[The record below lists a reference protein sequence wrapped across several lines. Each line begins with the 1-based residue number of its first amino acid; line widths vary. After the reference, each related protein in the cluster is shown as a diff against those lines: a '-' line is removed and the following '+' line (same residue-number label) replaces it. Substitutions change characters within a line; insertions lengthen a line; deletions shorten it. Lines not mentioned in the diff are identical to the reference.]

1 MKIIRIDDLAN
12 FDNSIVDELL
22 EKSGGQ
28 PCAFGLF
35 SEVFLNA
42 LPGLGSI
49 FDKLGPGYKLI
60 LDRSHYSITPAN
72 WTVPTL
78 YIDWHLLRVKNA
90 VDTKRSEI
98 SSDWNSNSGKF
109 LFLTG
114 KPAKIQ
120 RIRLLWMYARAN
132 LLDRA
137 IWSLFI
143 DRQRK
148 NPPGENTIRN
158 CQDFLPE
165 LDQSQLQSFLIEHEF
180 SPDNI
185 ELEKNEA
192 QPLVGTWWQKHI
204 YEQSSLNVVSAT
216 EFDNNTFDMVL
227 CEKIWKPIINSQPFI
242 IAGQHNTLSRLN
254 DLGFRTFEHY
264 MPHPDY
270 SLVSNKQKKLEQ
282 IVENTVGFLDN
293 IHLCK
298 EQIKQDVEYN
308 YNHFFTVYKNNMQQ
322 LQEFVNEDQI
332 VLDFTGRHL

>member
-22 EKSGGQ
+22 ERSGGQ

-49 FDKLGPGYKLI
+49 FDKLGPGYKLV

-90 VDTKRSEI
+90 IDTKRSDI
-98 SSDWNSNSGKF
+98 SSEWNPNSGKF

-120 RIRLLWMYARAN
+120 RIRLLWMYAQAN

-137 IWSLFI
+137 IWSLFL
-143 DRQRK
+143 DS
-148 NPPGENTIRN
+148 NTTKN
-158 CQDFLPE
+158 CQAFLPE
-165 LDQSQLQSFLIEHEF
+165 LDQSQLQSFLKKYEF

-192 QPLVGTWWQKHI
+192 QPLVCTWWQKHI

-216 EFDNNTFDMVL
+216 EFDNNFDMVL
-227 CEKIWKPIINSQPFI
+227 CEKIWKPIVNSQPFV
-242 IAGQHNTLSRLN
+242 IAGQYNTLARLN
-254 DLGFRTFEHY
+254 DLGFRTFEQY
-264 MPHPDY
+264 MPYPDY

-282 IVENTVGFLDN
+282 IVENTVGFLNN
-293 IHLCK
+293 IDLYR

-308 YNHFFTVYKNNMQQ
+308 YNHFFTVYKNTMQQ
-322 LQEFVNEDQI
+322 LQDFVNEDQI